1 MDIGDERSLMNIFG
15 DNHLLED
22 NGLVLFSV
30 VVIVLAVVATLTTWT
45 TAATRA
51 G

>member
-1 MDIGDERSLMNIFG
+1 MNIFG
-15 DNHLLED
+15 EDHLLD
-22 NGLVLFSV
+22 DDGLVLFSV
-30 VVIVLAVVATLTTWT
+30 VVIVLAVFATLTTWA